1 MTEKIIHSGYQLD
14 VLGEPYQRLEFS
26 HPDDYEGAVISSIV
40 RKKAEQPTKKAA
52 LYVHGFCDYFFQTEM
67 AEQFNAHGFDF
78 YALDLR
84 KYGRSH
90 LSHQKL
96 YNVRDLSEYNAD
108 LDAAI
113 GLIEDE
119 GHDAIVLC
127 GHSTGGLI
135 TTLYAAQH
143 PQHKSLRALWLNSP
157 FYDFNMRDF
166 EKKTVLPRLSQLAQY
181 LPDLPFP
188 SRLNKF
194 YVPSLH
200 QFYHGEWLF
209 NLEWKKPKM
218 PFVRLS
224 FIRAI
229 HQAQQTLHQG
239 IHLNVPTLVMHSH
252 QTRYPLRF
260 NRTAQTCDVILNIH
274 DMQKW
279 GKSITGD
286 VQFYTAQNALHD
298 VVLSKRPVRQAAYKK
313 LFEWLNHKGL

>member
-1 MTEKIIHSGYQLD
+1 MTAKMTHSEYQLD
-14 VLGEPYQRLEFS
+14 LLGAPYQRLEFS
-26 HPDDYEGAVISSIV
+26 HPNDYEGPVISTIIR
-40 RKKAEQPTKKAA
+40 RKAKKTTNKAI

-67 AEQFNAHGFDF
+67 AEQFNTHGFDF

-96 YNVRDLSEYNAD
+96 YNVRELCEYSAD

-113 GLIEDE
+113 ELIETE
-119 GHDAIVLC
+119 QHDMIILC

-143 PQHKSLRALWLNSP
+143 PKHKSLKALWLNSP
-157 FYDFNMRDF
+157 FYDFNMRDI
-166 EKKTVLPRLSQLAQY
+166 EKKIALPRLSQLAKKF
-181 LPDLPFP
+181 PDLLFP

-218 PFVRLS
+218 PLVRLS

-229 HQAQQTLHQG
+229 HLAQQTLHQG
-239 IHLNVPTLVMHSH
+239 ITLDIPTLIMHSH

-260 NRTAQTCDVILNIH
+260 NKAAQSSDVILNIE

-279 GKSITGD
+279 GHTIQGD
-286 VQFYTAQNALHD
+286 VEFYKVHDALHD
-298 VVLSKRPVRQAAYKK
+298 VVLSKHPVRKDVYQK
-313 LFEWLNHKGL
+313 LFDWLSSKGL

>member
-1 MTEKIIHSGYQLD
+1 MTIQETRSAYQLD
-14 VLGEPYQRLEFS
+14 ILGEPYQRLEFS
-26 HPDDYEGAVISSIV
+26 HPHDDEGAVISTIV
-40 RKKAEQPTKKAA
+40 RKKADISTNKAV

-90 LSHQKL
+90 LSHQKF
-96 YNVRDLSEYNAD
+96 YNVRDLSEYDAD

-113 GLIEDE
+113 RLIEDE
-119 GHDAIVLC
+119 QHTAIVLC

-143 PQHKSLRALWLNSP
+143 PKHKSLRALWLNSP
-157 FYDFNMRDF
+157 FYDFNMRNL
-166 EKKTVLPRLSQLAQY
+166 EKKALPALSELAKHF
-181 LPDLPFP
+181 PDLLFP

-200 QFYHGEWLF
+200 QFYHGEWIF
-209 NLEWKKPKM
+209 NLEWKPPKM
-218 PFVRLS
+218 PWVRLS

-229 HQAQQTLHQG
+229 YLAQQALHQG
-239 IHLNVPTLVMHSH
+239 LSLDIPVLIMHSH
-252 QTRYPLRF
+252 QTKYPRRF
-260 NRTAQTCDVILNIH
+260 NQAAQSSDVILNIQ

-279 GKSITGD
+279 GRTLQGD
-286 VQFYTAQNALHD
+286 VQFYEAKNALHD
-298 VVLSKRPVRQAAYKK
+298 VVLSKKNVRVEVYNK
-313 LFEWLNHKGL
+313 LFEWLKDKGL